1 MSECVTIYDGAPSYS
16 ASVMEFA
23 DQQVVHETQYFAGPF
38 GAPAWRARSPS
49 RCLGQTVEEA

>member
-38 GAPAWRARSPS
+38 GAPA
-49 RCLGQTVEEA
+49 